1 MTWKTIFSFVL
12 FATLLTI
19 LVGWLTTTEAF
30 PIQKTIPFD
39 TTERS
44 FIKLWLNLAILIG
57 LILPSVAWLV
67 WIRNSQP
74 RRILGFYLFVL
85 IVQIITERV
94 FIKIAFPSLVVTIGT
109 LYTAFR
115 LWQIW
120 QGQQLLR
127 QASWSSSG
135 RKLMNALLWILGLFW
150 GSNLIVLLTLV
161 WPAVL
166 S

>member
-1 MTWKTIFSFVL
+1 MTWKTIFLFVL
-12 FATLLTI
+12 FATLITI
-19 LVGWLTTTEAF
+19 LVGWLITTEAF

-44 FIKLWLNLAILIG
+44 FMRVWFGLAISIG

-74 RRILGFYLFVL
+74 RKILGFYLSVL
-85 IVQIITERV
+85 IIQIITERV
-94 FIKIAFPSLVVTIGT
+94 FIKIAFPSLVATIGT

-120 QGQQLLR
+120 QGQQLLH
-127 QASWSSSG
+127 QDSWNSSR
-135 RKLMNALLWILGLFW
+135 RKLMSALLWILGLFW
-150 GSNLIVLLTLV
+150 SSNLVVLLTLV
-161 WPAVL
+161 WSTVL